1 MEIEMIAV
9 AIDDD
14 IEGDAEGFADLGHAM
29 SNGQTA
35 VMEKRVAAIF
45 GTPEDVLSSEHKFRL
60 LWLSGGLYGAFKHA
74 QADTAASFT
83 RLVASAPSSVLEPLL
98 QLKLLLWPISTRL
111 AFDVPLLHS
120 IVTAGQS
127 QVHSELRLQQQR
139 TIFGYVHEIAASANL
154 SIAFKTVLCAAM
166 HGNPPTTA
174 AEAAVGNDNPGAAA
188 AMLCGILSASADPL
202 SNQILLECLSVSPRD
217 VLSALKGTPHL
228 EDTQW
233 APLLQALLDESG
245 LSLEETDP
253 LPGKF
258 ASGSGLRHQ
267 PEGS

>member
-1 MEIEMIAV
+1 MYIEIISV
-9 AIDDD
+9 AADDD

-45 GTPEDVLSSEHKFRL
+45 DTPEHVLSSEQKFRL
-60 LWLSGGLYGAFKHA
+60 VWLSGGLYGAFKHA

-127 QVHSELRLQQQR
+127 QVHEDLRLQQQR
-139 TIFGYVHEIAASANL
+139 TIFGYVHEIAASGNL

-166 HGNPPTTA
+166 HGNPPMTA
-174 AEAAVGNDNPGAAA
+174 AQAALGNDNPGAAA
-188 AMLCGILSASADPL
+188 AMMCGILSASADPL
-202 SNQILLECLSVSPRD
+202 LNQILVECLGMSSRD
-217 VLSALKGTPHL
+217 VLSALEVATHQ
-228 EDTQW
+228 EDAQW
-233 APLLQALLDESG
+233 VPLLLALLEESG
-245 LSLEETDP
+245 VP
-253 LPGKF
+253 
-258 ASGSGLRHQ
+258 R
-267 PEGS
+267 